1 MAQGPECFVPT
12 HMKVLLFGYTSPDSS
27 GVGYE
32 AAYASIALSLVPH
45 N

>member
-12 HMKVLLFGYTSPDSS
+12 HMKVLLSGYTSPDSL
-27 GVGYE
+27 GFGYE
-32 AAYASIALSLVPH
+32 AESASIALSLVPH